1 MAKRQT
7 YGNGSMTERG
17 PGIWRLRV
25 MSNGKQ
31 VQETFRGT
39 EAAARRALGKLAQK
53 PPTPKRD
60 QRTVADLM
68 ERYVAHIEARGRSPR
83 TVDEARRAID
93 KRIAPRFGHLP
104 VTELTGERIDAAY
117 TVWLAEG
124 LASATVHRLGSV
136 LSSALTLAFRW
147 GWIDYSPAARATA
160 PTAKSARKLVIPTP
174 AEVAD
179 LIHAAEGVDPVLA
192 AAIVLSFVTGARRG
206 ELCAL
211 RWSDVDLD
219 AGTVRIERSMSQS
232 RSGVAEKSTKTGRGR
247 TVAIDDRALAI
258 LRRHQAWQVDLSHQA
273 ESPLVADPYV
283 LSGNANAGR
292 PMTPSKITDRF
303 IELRDRVGVQGVR
316 FHDLR
321 HANATEQIAA
331 GIPVPVVS
339 ARLGHANASM
349 TLDRY
354 AHALPAGD
362 VAAAAVM
369 GALLPG

>member
-1 MAKRQT
+1 MATRQA
-7 YGNGSMTERG
+7 YGSGSMTERG
-17 PGIWRLRV
+17 QGVWRLRV
-25 MSNGKQ
+25 MVDGKQ
-31 VQETFRGT
+31 VQKTFHGT
-39 EAAARRALGKLAQK
+39 EAAARKELRKLDLK
-53 PPTPKRD
+53 PPTPLRD

-68 ERYVAHIEARGRSPR
+68 AKYLDHVKARGRSPR
-83 TVDEARRAID
+83 TIDEARRAID
-93 KRIAPRFGHLP
+93 KRINPRFGHLP
-104 VTELTGERIDAAY
+104 VTELTGERIDTAY
-117 TVWLAEG
+117 TLWLAEG

-136 LSSALTLAFRW
+136 LSSALTLALRW

-160 PTAKSARKLVIPTP
+160 PTAKSARKLVTPTA

-179 LIHAAEGVDPVLA
+179 LIHAAEDSDPVLA

-258 LRRHQAWQVDLSHQA
+258 LRRHQAWQEDLAKRA

-303 IELRDRVGVQGVR
+303 MSCVTG
-316 FHDLR
+316 
-321 HANATEQIAA
+321 
-331 GIPVPVVS
+331 
-339 ARLGHANASM
+339 
-349 TLDRY
+349 
-354 AHALPAGD
+354 
-362 VAAAAVM
+362 
-369 GALLPG
+369 